1 MPSSFRPCSSRLALV
16 LAGPAAARDPKLPQ
30 KRTVAADVK
39 TAKAIG
45 LAASD
50 FATGWKAVPTPGSTP
65 PCSVEPDESKLV
77 QTAGIDPTFAFKNTP
92 VQVGSEVDIFR
103 SQAQAKLDWRL
114 STLKL
119 VKLCLLE
126 SARLGLGKSARVQV
140 ASAVAL
146 PGPKLG
152 ERSLHYRIVIS
163 AKGKNAVP
171 IVAEL
176 IGVGV
181 GRISV
186 VLHAFSIGAPLPAA
200 GLSALTSTLA
210 KRLVRVSG
218 GI

>member
-1 MPSSFRPCSSRLALV
+1 M
-16 LAGPAAARDPKLPQ
+16 
-30 KRTVAADVK
+30 
-39 TAKAIG
+39 
-45 LAASD
+45 
-50 FATGWKAVPTPGSTP
+50 
-65 PCSVEPDESKLV
+65 
-77 QTAGIDPTFAFKNTP
+77 
-92 VQVGSEVDIFR
+92 
-103 SQAQAKLDWRL
+103 
-114 STLKL
+114 
-119 VKLCLLE
+119 
-126 SARLGLGKSARVQV
+126 QV

-200 GLSALTSTLA
+200 GLSRAHVDARQAPRARLRRDLTTAPGARLSSLA
-210 KRLVRVSG
+210 G
-218 GI
+218 A